1 MENYEPLRVAIVGCG
16 NIASAYGA
24 SLKSKPQKVK
34 IIGAFDVISE
44 QAKAFVDNY
53 GGRVYEKFDDILN
66 DQDVELVI
74 NLTSHHAHAEVSSSA
89 ISAGKHVHSEKP
101 LATTRED
108 GKKLIKLA
116 EEKNVRLSC
125 SPFTFL
131 GEAQE
136 SVRKAIDDG
145 LIGKPLITYAEMNWS
160 RIEFWHPNPEGFY
173 QSGAGPML
181 DVGVYPLT
189 ILTSIFGSVES
200 VLGDA
205 DILLPKRT
213 IKNGPK
219 AGKEFLVTTPD
230 QVTGSLKFVSGS
242 KARVT
247 ASFLGYSRQGGI
259 EFHGEE
265 GTIIL
270 DSSVD
275 FRSSISIRRI
285 DDSDWKPIPYVSEP
299 FAGVEWGRA
308 IFELADSI
316 RTGSSQR
323 CTGEQAFH
331 VLDICLSILE
341 SAQIGKPKLVDSR
354 FEQPLPKFF

>member
-16 NIASAYGA
+16 NIAGAYGA
-24 SLKSKPQKVK
+24 SLNSKPDKVK
-34 IIGAFDVISE
+34 IIGAFDVIRE

-53 GGRVYEKFDDILN
+53 GGRVYEKLDDVLN

-74 NLTSHHAHAEVSSSA
+74 NLTSHHAHAEVSSAS
-89 ISAGKHVHSEKP
+89 ILAGKHVHSEKP
-101 LATTRED
+101 LATTRDD
-108 GKKLIKLA
+108 GKKLIKFA

-136 SVRKAIDDG
+136 TVRKAINDG
-145 LIGKPLITYAEMNWS
+145 LIGKPLIAYAEMNWS

-173 QSGAGPML
+173 QPGAGPML

-189 ILTSIFGSVES
+189 VLTTIFGSVES
-200 VLGDA
+200 VIGDA
-205 DILLPKRT
+205 DILLPKRI
-213 IKNGPK
+213 IKSGPK
-219 AGKEFLVTTPD
+219 AGREFFVTTPD
-230 QVTGSLKFVSGS
+230 QATGFLKFASGS
-242 KARVT
+242 KARIT
-247 ASFLGYSRQGGI
+247 ASFLGFSRQGGI

-275 FRSSISIRRI
+275 FRSSISIRRVE
-285 DDSDWKPIPYVSEP
+285 DNDWKSIPYIAEP

-316 RTGSSQR
+316 RTDSPQR
-323 CTGEQAFH
+323 CTGKQAYH

-341 SAQIGKPKLVDSR
+341 SAEFDRSISVDSR
-354 FEQPLPKFF
+354 FQQPIPKYF

>member
-1 MENYEPLRVAIVGCG
+1 MDSYEPLQVAIIGCG
-16 NIASAYGA
+16 NIAGAYGA
-24 SLKSKPQKVK
+24 SLNSKPDKVR
-34 IIGAFDVISE
+34 IIGAFDVIRE

-53 GGRVYEKFDDILN
+53 GGRVYKELDEVLN

-89 ISAGKHVHSEKP
+89 ILAGKHVHSEKP

-136 SVRKAIDDG
+136 TVRKAINDG

-173 QSGAGPML
+173 QPGAGPML

-213 IKNGPK
+213 IKSGPK

-230 QVTGSLKFVSGS
+230 QVTGFLKFASGS
-242 KARVT
+242 KARIT
-247 ASFLGYSRQGGI
+247 ASFLGYSRQVGI

-275 FRSSISIRRI
+275 FRSSISIRRVENN
-285 DDSDWKPIPYVSEP
+285 DWKSIPYISEP
-299 FAGVEWGRA
+299 YAGVEWGRA

-316 RTGSSQR
+316 RTGSPQR
-323 CTGEQAFH
+323 CTGKQAYH

-341 SAQIGKPKLVDSR
+341 SAAIGKPMMVDSR
-354 FEQPLPKFF
+354 FQQPKPKYF